1 MPLNPIEVNLP
12 VHFLRTLTR
21 PLPFTMMIVMDV
33 LETLRILKEHS
44 AMVQALG
51 ERPARCLPQLPQS
64 SLQFA
69 LQANR
74 SERHSRFRLAP
85 AEGLHDRVDS

>member
-1 MPLNPIEVNLP
+1 MPLNPIEVNLI
-12 VHFLRTLTR
+12 VHLLRTLTQS
-21 PLPFTMMIVMDV
+21 LPFTTMSVMDV
-33 LETLRILKEHS
+33 LKTLLILQEYS

-69 LQANR
+69 LQATR
-74 SERHSRFRLAP
+74 SERHSRVRLAP
-85 AEGLHDRVDS
+85 SEGLHDRVDS